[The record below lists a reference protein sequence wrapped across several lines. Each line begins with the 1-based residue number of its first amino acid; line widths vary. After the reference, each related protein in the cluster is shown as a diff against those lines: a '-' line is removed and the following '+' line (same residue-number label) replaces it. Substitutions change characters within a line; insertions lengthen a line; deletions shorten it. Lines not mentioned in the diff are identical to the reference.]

1 MKTKTVFGTLGLL
14 AICATAAA
22 FAARN
27 SRTDDSAALVKALA
41 RSKHS
46 LSDGIK
52 QVSKG
57 TETAISAKFE
67 FDDNGK
73 LSLSVYAA
81 EKGLAVDPEHNV
93 LKEYGGSPE
102 QAAWAPEIEV
112 FKDVAHV
119 ARSAQQQTLMSI
131 TTVSLLDIVA
141 KAEKETKGQVLS
153 ITPGLDGRRPIFA
166 VKTVS
171 ADKVVE
177 TKYGLFGDEDD
188 EEDEAKEKHEKH

>member
-1 MKTKTVFGTLGLL
+1 MKTMFGILGLFALCTTL
-14 AICATAAA
+14 ASFTALHA
-22 FAARN
+22 
-27 SRTDDSAALVKALA
+27 RTDDTAALIKALA

-46 LSDGIK
+46 LADGIK

-81 EKGLAVDPEHNV
+81 EKGLAVDAEHNV

-119 ARSAQQQTLMSI
+119 ARSAQQETLLSI
-131 TTVSLLDIVA
+131 TTLSLLDIIA

-153 ITPGLDGRRPIFA
+153 ITPVLDGRKPIFS
-166 VKTVS
+166 VKVVS
-171 ADKVVE
+171 GDKVTE
-177 TKYGLFGDEDD
+177 SKYGIFGDEDD
-188 EEDEAKEKHEKH
+188 EENEGKEKH